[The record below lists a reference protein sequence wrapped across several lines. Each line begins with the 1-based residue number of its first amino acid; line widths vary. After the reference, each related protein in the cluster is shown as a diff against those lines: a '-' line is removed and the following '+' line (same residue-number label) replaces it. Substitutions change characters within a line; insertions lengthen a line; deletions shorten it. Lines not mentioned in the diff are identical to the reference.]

1 MDNGGFE
8 DLHLELIQ
16 ELNDKLGRSRTMF
29 GLAVTGA
36 AMTGAT
42 EFFRGTG
49 ASAFIEAVEIPYG
62 NHAWEKLCGA
72 RTVAQVG
79 PKVSMDGAKALAT
92 AMAHKYNIDIGI
104 GVSGKLCVPNER
116 SGRLNVVYYA
126 AYYNNELLSGIRDV
140 QELVLDHG
148 TREEQETLASKTLHE
163 FMLRNLT

>member
-1 MDNGGFE
+1 M
-8 DLHLELIQ
+8 IQ
-16 ELNDKLGRSRTMF
+16 ELNDQLGRSRTMF

-36 AMTGAT
+36 AITGAT

-49 ASAFIEAVEIPYG
+49 ASAFIEAIEVPYG
-62 NHAWEKLCGA
+62 NDAWIKLCGA

-92 AMAHKYNIDIGI
+92 AMARKYNIDIGI

-116 SGRLNVVYYA
+116 EGRLNVVYYA
-126 AYYNNELLSGIRDV
+126 AYYNDEVMNGIRDL

-148 TREEQETLASKTLHE
+148 TREEQEALASRTLHE